1 MEAEC
6 ANFEITRMA
15 RILKVSRSGFYKWR
29 VRSKSQVLSPSA
41 MRRKDLDDKIIK
53 LHRDSDGTYGEPR
66 ITRDLHENNVLV
78 SKNTVANRMKYLGIA
93 GISPRSFKVVTT
105 ICDHEASFP
114 PDLVNRNFDQG
125 DLNLVWTSD
134 ITFMTTGSGPAYL
147 CAVRDEHSNCV
158 LGWDLQNHMEA
169 SLVDQAL
176 RQAIFTRRQASRG
189 TIFHTDR
196 GCQFTSKLITNTC
209 EEFGL
214 VRSMGRTGSC
224 YDHASA
230 ESFWSIFKHEYYY
243 RHTFKNL
250 EELRAG
256 IAWYM
261 NYYNYKRRCSKIG
274 NISPMRFELE
284 FKQQTKAA

>member
-29 VRSKSQVLSPSA
+29 VRSKSQVLSPCP

-78 SKNTVANRMKYLGIA
+78 SKNTVANSMKYLGIA

-105 ICDHEASFP
+105 VCDHEASFP
-114 PDLVNRNFDQG
+114 PDPEKR
-125 DLNLVWTSD
+125 SD
-134 ITFMTTGSGPAYL
+134 GRLPQKRSMNNYNQFNKP
-147 CAVRDEHSNCV
+147 V
-158 LGWDLQNHMEA
+158 L
-169 SLVDQAL
+169 L
-176 RQAIFTRRQASRG
+176 RSIEPS
-189 TIFHTDR
+189 
-196 GCQFTSKLITNTC
+196 QFTSKLITNTC
-209 EEFGL
+209 GQFGL

-230 ESFWSIFKHEYYY
+230 KSFWSIFSHEYYY
-243 RHTFKNL
+243 RHTFTNQ
-250 EELRAG
+250 EELRAKV
-256 IAWYM
+256 AWYR
-261 NYYNYKRRCSKIG
+261 NNYNYKRRCSKIG
-274 NISPMRFELE
+274 NISPMKFELE
-284 FKQQTKAA
+284 LKQQTKAA